1 MEFLWRL
8 YDGSNNYLL
17 GRYIRINR
25 LGDLELNL
33 LSRLFKEQ
41 GNGNLW
47 FFAILNTLTLL
58 FGLLFWW
65 VFNNHAWQEYW
76 LVKATATNSLLGG
89 VLIAYVVLIIA
100 QVILGREPKA
110 KTA

>member
-1 MEFLWRL
+1 MAATIIYWGVIFVLIGWGIWNL
-8 YDGSNNYLL
+8 IFSVVYLK
-17 GRYIRINR
+17 N
-25 LGDLELNL
+25 
-33 LSRLFKEQ
+33 KE
-41 GNGNLW
+41 NGNLW
-47 FFAILNTLTLL
+47 FFAILNILTLL

>member
-1 MEFLWRL
+1 MAAPIIYWGVIFALIGWGIWNL
-8 YDGSNNYLL
+8 IFSVVYLK
-17 GRYIRINR
+17 N
-25 LGDLELNL
+25 
-33 LSRLFKEQ
+33 KE
-41 GNGNLW
+41 NGNLW
-47 FFAILNTLTLL
+47 FFAILNILTLL

-89 VLIAYVVLIIA
+89 ILIAYVVLIIA

>member
-1 MEFLWRL
+1 MAATIIYWGVTFALIGWGIWNL
-8 YDGSNNYLL
+8 IFSVVYLK
-17 GRYIRINR
+17 N
-25 LGDLELNL
+25 
-33 LSRLFKEQ
+33 KE
-41 GNGNLW
+41 NGNLW

-58 FGLLFWW
+58 FGW

-100 QVILGREPKA
+100 QVILGREPKI

>member
-1 MEFLWRL
+1 MAATII
-8 YDGSNNYLL
+8 YLGVIFAL
-17 GRYIRINR
+17 IGWGIW
-25 LGDLELNL
+25 NL
-33 LSRLFKEQ
+33 IFSVVYLKNKE
-41 GNGNLW
+41 NGNLW
-47 FFAILNTLTLL
+47 FFAILNILTLL

>member
-1 MEFLWRL
+1 MVAATIIYWGVTFALIGWGIWNL
-8 YDGSNNYLL
+8 IFSVVYLK
-17 GRYIRINR
+17 N
-25 LGDLELNL
+25 
-33 LSRLFKEQ
+33 KE
-41 GNGNLW
+41 NGNLW
-47 FFAILNTLTLL
+47 FFAILNILTLL

-100 QVILGREPKA
+100 QVILGREPKIKSA
-110 KTA
+110 

>member
-1 MEFLWRL
+1 MMAATII
-8 YDGSNNYLL
+8 YLGVIFAL
-17 GRYIRINR
+17 IGWGIW
-25 LGDLELNL
+25 NL
-33 LSRLFKEQ
+33 IFSVVYLKNKE
-41 GNGNLW
+41 NGNLW
-47 FFAILNTLTLL
+47 FFAILNILTLL

>member
-1 MEFLWRL
+1 MMAATIIYWGVIFVLIGWGIWNL
-8 YDGSNNYLL
+8 IFSVVYLK
-17 GRYIRINR
+17 N
-25 LGDLELNL
+25 
-33 LSRLFKEQ
+33 KE
-41 GNGNLW
+41 NGNLW
-47 FFAILNTLTLL
+47 FFAILNILTLL

>member
-1 MEFLWRL
+1 MMAAPIIYWGVIFALIGWGIWNL
-8 YDGSNNYLL
+8 IFSVVYLK
-17 GRYIRINR
+17 N
-25 LGDLELNL
+25 
-33 LSRLFKEQ
+33 KE
-41 GNGNLW
+41 NGNLW
-47 FFAILNTLTLL
+47 FFAILNILTLL

-89 VLIAYVVLIIA
+89 ILIAYVVLIIA

>member
-1 MEFLWRL
+1 MGVTFALIGWGIWNL
-8 YDGSNNYLL
+8 IFSVVYLK
-17 GRYIRINR
+17 N
-25 LGDLELNL
+25 
-33 LSRLFKEQ
+33 KE
-41 GNGNLW
+41 NGNLW
-47 FFAILNTLTLL
+47 FFAILNILTLL

-100 QVILGREPKA
+100 QVILGREPKI
-110 KTA
+110 KSV